1 MQNAAAFHEK
11 CWNCLFRS
19 KHPINDSGPSMFVDT
34 CSRHHGSSCRDVYI
48 CTECRLKAYNE
59 GRKQF
64 SGPKNPYFGKEWKKK
79 ETEYRNQ
86 ARGVSVC
93 GWCGRVF

>member
-1 MQNAAAFHEK
+1 MLHVWFEDQCTPHF
-11 CWNCLFRS
+11 
-19 KHPINDSGPSMFVDT
+19 
-34 CSRHHGSSCRDVYI
+34 I
-48 CTECRLKAYNE
+48 CTECRLRAYNE

-64 SGPKNPYFGKEWKKK
+64 AGPKNPYFGKEWKKK

-86 ARGVSVC
+86 ARGESVC